1 MWQSVEIM
9 SENEI
14 EQEDLRR
21 KETNSEPQTNQDFAD
36 LLDEELTDEQ
46 KVNNPAYANPQNAAQ
61 KVDRAVILGH
71 DGKWAAA
78 WALRFIL
85 VVIAAVIAWR
95 GLAIIWSAVLPI
107 FLALLIATV
116 LWPPVRWMRSKN
128 VPSALAT
135 LITIIGFFAIIA
147 GVFTA
152 IAPMVTAQS
161 KDLIVKAEEGVSRLI
176 EWAQGEPLNL
186 DTSQFEGMV
195 GEITNFLQGRS
206 SDIASGVF
214 TGVSAASSI
223 LITLVL
229 ALVLT
234 FFFLKDGTKFLPT
247 IRSAAGPNVGWH
259 LSEALTRVWNTLA
272 GFIRTQAIVSLVDA
286 VFIGIGLLVLNVPLA
301 LALAVIT
308 FFAGFI
314 PIVGAFT
321 AGALAVVIALV
332 SNGVTNALL
341 VLALI
346 ILVQQI
352 EGNVLQP
359 ILQSNAM
366 NLHPA
371 IVLLS
376 VALGST
382 LFGVVGAFLAVPVAA
397 TIAVLIRY
405 HLELVA
411 LRAGEITIDDIEM
424 ATTAESSTAKDP
436 METWHG
442 FVGRLNQLAKRKPI
456 KPLGHPKSEKATA
469 PNKE

>member
-1 MWQSVEIM
+1 MN
-9 SENEI
+9 ENEI
-14 EQEDLRR
+14 QP
-21 KETNSEPQTNQDFAD
+21 NSPGNQGTTESQDFAD
-36 LLDEELTDEQ
+36 VLDEKLTDEE
-46 KVNNPAYANPQNAAQ
+46 KINNPAYVSPQNISE
-61 KVDRAVILGH
+61 KVDRAVILGK
-71 DGKWAAA
+71 DGGWAAG
-78 WALRFIL
+78 WALRFLLI
-85 VVIAAVIAWR
+85 VAAAVVAWK
-95 GLAIIWSAVLPI
+95 GLAILWSAVLPI
-107 FLALLIATV
+107 FLALLISTV
-116 LWPPVRWMRSKN
+116 LWPPVRWMRSKK
-128 VPSALAT
+128 VPAALAT
-135 LITIIGFFAIIA
+135 LITIIGFFAIII

-152 IAPMVTAQS
+152 IAPMVASQS
-161 KDLIVKAEEGVSRLI
+161 KDLVAKAQDGINQLTQWV
-176 EWAQGEPLNL
+176 QGPPLNL
-186 DTSQFEGMV
+186 DTSQFEGALS
-195 GEITNFLQGRS
+195 EITSFLQGRS

-223 LITLVL
+223 LITGVL

-247 IRSAAGPNVGWH
+247 IRKAAGPNVGWH

-286 VFIGIGLLVLNVPLA
+286 ILIGIGLLVLNVPLA

-321 AGALAVVIALV
+321 AGALAVAIALV
-332 SNGVTNALL
+332 SNGFTNALL
-341 VLALI
+341 VLLLI
-346 ILVQQI
+346 ILVQQL

-359 ILQSNAM
+359 ILQSSAM

-397 TIAVLIRY
+397 TVAVLIRY
-405 HLELVA
+405 HLEIVA

-436 METWHG
+436 METWHS
-442 FVGRLNQLAKRKPI
+442 FVGRLNSIAKRKPI
-456 KPLGHPKSEKATA
+456 KPLGHPKSAKSTS
-469 PNKE
+469 PTKE

>member
-1 MWQSVEIM
+1 M
-9 SENEI
+9 SENKI
-14 EQEDLRR
+14 QPDNPGNQDQPRA
-21 KETNSEPQTNQDFAD
+21 QDFAD
-36 LLDEELTDEQ
+36 ALDEKLTDEE
-46 KVNNPAYANPQNAAQ
+46 KINNPACVSPHNTVE
-61 KVDRAVILGH
+61 KVDRAVILGK
-71 DGKWAAA
+71 DGKWAAG
-78 WALRFIL
+78 WALRFLLI
-85 VVIAAVIAWR
+85 VAAAVVAWK
-95 GLAIIWSAVLPI
+95 GLAILWSAVLPI
-107 FLALLIATV
+107 FLALLISTV
-116 LWPPVRWMRSKN
+116 LWPPVRWMRSKK

-135 LITIIGFFAIIA
+135 LLTILGFFAIII

-152 IAPMVTAQS
+152 IAPMVASQS
-161 KDLIVKAEEGVSRLI
+161 KDLVAKAEEGVNQLLK
-176 EWAQGEPLNL
+176 WVQGPPLNI
-186 DTSQFEGMV
+186 DTSQFEGALS
-195 GEITNFLQGRS
+195 EITSFLQGRT

-223 LITLVL
+223 LITFVL

-247 IRSAAGPNVGWH
+247 IRKATGPNVGWH
-259 LSEALTRVWNTLA
+259 LSEALTRVWNTLS

-286 VFIGIGLLVLNVPLA
+286 VLIGVGLLILNVPLA

-314 PIVGAFT
+314 PIVGAFA
-321 AGALAVVIALV
+321 AGALAVAIALV
-332 SNGVTNALL
+332 SNSLTNALL

-442 FVGRLNQLAKRKPI
+442 FIGRLNSIAKRKPI
-456 KPLGHPKSEKATA
+456 RPLGHPKSEKSSSPA
-469 PNKE
+469 KE